1 MKSHPLAI
9 EGQPRRFRV
18 ADKGGQTASL
28 GGMGTTKVTR
38 MDVVANGITCRCP
51 NCGERTL
58 FAPGHY
64 FKVNEKCSNCGL
76 TIEKG
81 DGAFLG
87 PFVISYAV
95 TAFGVIIPIIL
106 LHVMGVIGATPTL
119 VLCFVAALGVPVV
132 FYRLSWGW
140 WLMLYYFFLPDNLPA
155 NRDGRPEDDE

>member
-1 MKSHPLAI
+1 MGAKPALAGERAFVLSLSRESHPHGRCL
-9 EGQPRRFRV
+9 PRHHLPLPELRR
-18 ADKGGQTASL
+18 AH
-28 GGMGTTKVTR
+28 
-38 MDVVANGITCRCP
+38 
-51 NCGERTL
+51 
-58 FAPGHY
+58 GHY
-64 FKVNEKCSNCGL
+64 FKVNEKCPSCGL

-106 LHVMGVIGATPTL
+106 MHVKGWVGATPTL
-119 VLCFVAALGVPVV
+119 VLCFVAALGVPVA

-155 NRDGRPEDDE
+155 NREGRPEDDE